1 MKARW
6 TDEHKQYLINHYN
19 KGNGMQDCIAATGK
33 TMYSV
38 RQMAGR
44 LGVAGVRRNF
54 TKEEIDYITK
64 NYSSMGPKAIAKE
77 LNVNWTSVATLV
89 QKRLHLKCDPIV
101 RSENAK
107 RTNKLWVRTAET
119 RKKQADAKRKYTGD
133 NHCIDCGKKIVRKAV
148 RCQLCNLKTRRG
160 ENHNFWKGGVSDL
173 YRVIQH
179 RLWKSWKIEVL
190 KRDDFKCQDCGE
202 HQHLEVH
209 HTRKFVLIR
218 EGVLREHPE
227 LSPIEDKYVLAD
239 LIVAEHRLEDGIT
252 LCYNC
257 HKARHFEKQ
266 DELLESPNVEDEG
279 NQQPSRLNVI
289 DFVSRKVQRLTGE
302 ESQTNNPDTSVLHTA
317 AQAV

>member
-1 MKARW
+1 MKW
-6 TDEHKQYLINHYN
+6 TNEHKQYITNHYD
-19 KGNGMQDCIAATGK
+19 KGNGLQECVMATGRK
-33 TMYSV
+33 ANV
-38 RQMAGR
+38 VKQMARR

-54 TKEEIDYITK
+54 TREEINYITK

-77 LNVNWTSVATLV
+77 LNVNWQSVFTLA

-101 RSENAK
+101 KSENTK
-107 RTNKLWVRTAET
+107 RTNKLWVRTEET
-119 RKKQADAKRKYTGD
+119 RNKQANAKRKYTEA
-133 NHCIDCGKKIVRKAV
+133 NRCIDCGKKIVRKAV

-160 ENHNFWKGGVSDL
+160 ENHNFWKGGVTDL

-227 LSPIEDKYVLAD
+227 LSPIDDKYVLAD

-252 LCYNC
+252 LCNTC
-257 HKARHFEKQ
+257 HRMRHFEKQ
-266 DELLESPNVEDEG
+266 DELLESPNGRKDEG

-302 ESQTNNPDTSVLHTA
+302 ESLTNNPDTSVLHTA
-317 AQAV
+317 TQAV

>member
-1 MKARW
+1 MKW
-6 TDEHKQYLINHYN
+6 TDEHKQYLLNHYD
-19 KGNGMQDCIAATGK
+19 KGNGLQDCVTATGK
-33 TMYSV
+33 TMYAV
-38 RQMAGR
+38 KQMAVR

-64 NYSSMGPKAIAKE
+64 NYSSMGPKAVAKE
-77 LNVNWTSVATLV
+77 LSVNWQSVFTLV

-101 RSENAK
+101 KSENAK

-119 RKKQADAKRKYTGD
+119 RKKLADAKRKYTED

-148 RCQLCNLKTRRG
+148 RCQQCNLKTRRG

-302 ESQTNNPDTSVLHTA
+302 DTQTNNPDTSVLHTA
-317 AQAV
+317 SQAV